1 MGRLNTLTA
10 FAQKSEHVIEQIFLT
25 GLSREG
31 LSDLLAVRPVH
42 RFSGI
47 FFCMGLRIKKEV
59 LMVITGKKRWFVLIV
74 VSVMAGVMVYVPF
87 LRYSYYD
94 QMVLL
99 FSEYKSVAPAANV
112 NEFIGDFSFW
122 FGLICTVGYPI
133 GGILVDKYGEKWLLI
148 IGAIMMGACS
158 FWFGLV
164 PGRASIIL
172 IHALYGIGT
181 SFFIWNAYLKTVRK
195 MGTASEQ
202 GSMFSSS
209 EFVRAI
215 VGMLL
220 GFLGVAL
227 LNRAIMPG
235 HTTDLA
241 VLGEQ
246 WRNMLFFN
254 GALFIVLAL
263 IVFFVIP
270 NNIIGA
276 EDAGLEASG
285 NAAPTQEQ
293 LSFASVVRVLKMP
306 GTWLLSLLIFF
317 CFSFTSAA
325 NGYLGSYT
333 VNVLGISQTQASTFA
348 VIRNYIIAG
357 IATLAIG
364 FIADK
369 IGSKVKTLGYYL
381 AVATVLT
388 VAVLLTQNAASLCVG
403 ISFVFAIIYTGMRGI
418 YFATLGEVGIPLSLT
433 GVATGVISLIC
444 YLPDVYFAKLAGIW
458 LDTYGNQGYNMI
470 WYWVIGCGILGILV
484 AFLTVRYAKRLQ
496 SEQG

>member
-1 MGRLNTLTA
+1 
-10 FAQKSEHVIEQIFLT
+10 
-25 GLSREG
+25 
-31 LSDLLAVRPVH
+31 
-42 RFSGI
+42 
-47 FFCMGLRIKKEV
+47 
-59 LMVITGKKRWFVLIV
+59 MVITGKKRWFVLVIV
-74 VSVMAGVMVYVPF
+74 SLMAGVMVYVPF

-94 QMVLL
+94 QMVML
-99 FSEYKSVAPAANV
+99 FSEYKPVASAANV

-122 FGLICTVGYPI
+122 FGLVCTIGYPI
-133 GGILVDKYGEKWLLI
+133 GGILVDKFGEKWLLI
-148 IGAIMMGACS
+148 IGSVMMGACS

-164 PGRASIIL
+164 PDKLSIII
-172 IHALYGIGT
+172 IHVLYGVGT
-181 SFFIWNAYLKTVRK
+181 SFFIWNAYLKTTRK
-195 MGTASEQ
+195 MGNASEQ
-202 GSMFSSS
+202 GSMFSTS

-215 VGMLL
+215 MGMLL

-235 HTTDLA
+235 NATDLQ
-241 VLGEQ
+241 VLGAQ

-254 GALFIVLAL
+254 GALFLVLAV
-263 IVFFVIP
+263 IVFFVVP

-276 EDAGLEASG
+276 EDAELAASG
-285 NAAPTQEQ
+285 KTASIQEK
-293 LSFASVVRVLKMP
+293 LTAASVLKVLKMP

-348 VIRNYIIAG
+348 VVRNYIIAG
-357 IATLAIG
+357 LATLAIG

-381 AVATVLT
+381 AIATVLT
-388 VAVLLTQNAASLCVG
+388 VAVLLTKNAAFLCIGVT
-403 ISFVFAIIYTGMRGI
+403 FVFAVVYTGMRGI

-458 LDTYGNQGYNMI
+458 LDKYGKFGYDLI

-484 AFLTVRYAKRLQ
+484 AFISVRYSKKLKAEGKVQ
-496 SEQG
+496 

>member
-1 MGRLNTLTA
+1 
-10 FAQKSEHVIEQIFLT
+10 
-25 GLSREG
+25 
-31 LSDLLAVRPVH
+31 
-42 RFSGI
+42 
-47 FFCMGLRIKKEV
+47 
-59 LMVITGKKRWFVLIV
+59 MVITGKKRWFVLIV
-74 VSVMAGVMVYVPF
+74 ASIMAGVMVYVPF

-99 FSEYKSVAPAANV
+99 FSEYKQVASASNV

-133 GGILVDKYGEKWLLI
+133 GGVLADKYGEKWLLI
-148 IGAIMMGACS
+148 IGSVMMGVCS

-164 PGRASIIL
+164 PGRMSIII

-202 GSMFSSS
+202 GSMFSTS

-215 VGMLL
+215 IGMLL
-220 GFLGVAL
+220 GFFGVAL

-235 HTTDLA
+235 NSTDLA
-241 VLGEQ
+241 VLGSQ

-254 GALFIVLAL
+254 GALFLLLAV
-263 IVFFVIP
+263 IVFFVLP
-270 NNIIGA
+270 GKIIGA
-276 EDAGLEASG
+276 EEAELGQSG
-285 NAAPTQEQ
+285 QEAPAQEQ
-293 LSFASVVRVLKMP
+293 LSVASVLKVLKMP

-333 VNVLGISQTQASTFA
+333 VNVLGVSQTQASSFA
-348 VIRNYIIAG
+348 VVRNYIIAG
-357 IATLAIG
+357 LSTLAIG
-364 FIADK
+364 FLADK

-388 VAVLLTQNAASLCVG
+388 VAVLFTKNAALLCVCTT
-403 ISFVFAIIYTGMRGI
+403 FVFAVVYTGMRGI

-433 GVATGVISLIC
+433 GAATGVISLIC
-444 YLPDVYFAKLAGIW
+444 YLPDVYFAKLAGVW
-458 LDTYGNQGYNMI
+458 LDTYGNRGYDLI
-470 WYWVIGCGILGILV
+470 WYWVIGCGVLGILV
-484 AFLTVRYAKRLQ
+484 AFATVRYSRKLQAK
-496 SEQG
+496 GNG

>member
-1 MGRLNTLTA
+1 
-10 FAQKSEHVIEQIFLT
+10 
-25 GLSREG
+25 
-31 LSDLLAVRPVH
+31 
-42 RFSGI
+42 
-47 FFCMGLRIKKEV
+47 
-59 LMVITGKKRWFVLIV
+59 MVITGKKRWVVLIM
-74 VSVMAGVMVYVPF
+74 VSILAGVMVYVPF

-99 FSEYKSVAPAANV
+99 FSEYKQVASASNV

-122 FGLICTVGYPI
+122 FGLICTIGYPI
-133 GGILVDKYGEKWLLI
+133 GGVMVDRFGEKWLLI
-148 IGAIMMGACS
+148 IGAVMMGACS

-164 PGRASIIL
+164 PGRMSIII

-181 SFFIWNAYLKTVRK
+181 SFFIWNAFLKTTRK

-227 LNRAIMPG
+227 LDRAIMPG
-235 HTTDLA
+235 NTTDLQT
-241 VLGEQ
+241 LGAQ

-254 GALFIVLAL
+254 GALFMILAVA
-263 IVFFVIP
+263 VFFVIP

-276 EDAGLEASG
+276 EEAELAASG
-285 NAAPTQEQ
+285 SAAPSQEK
-293 LSFASVVRVLKMP
+293 LSAASVLKVLKMP

-325 NGYLGSYT
+325 NGYLGPYT

-357 IATLAIG
+357 LVTLAIG

-388 VAVLLTQNAASLCVG
+388 VAVIFTKNAMLLCAA
-403 ISFVFAIIYTGMRGI
+403 ITFVFAVVYTGMRGI

-458 LDTYGNQGYNMI
+458 LDRYGDHGYDLI

-484 AFLTVRYAKRLQ
+484 AFITVRYSKKLQ
-496 SEQG
+496 EEV

>member
-1 MGRLNTLTA
+1 
-10 FAQKSEHVIEQIFLT
+10 
-25 GLSREG
+25 
-31 LSDLLAVRPVH
+31 
-42 RFSGI
+42 
-47 FFCMGLRIKKEV
+47 
-59 LMVITGKKRWFVLIV
+59 MVITGKKRWFVLVIV
-74 VSVMAGVMVYVPF
+74 SLMAGIMVYVPF

-99 FSEYKSVAPAANV
+99 FSQYKPVADAANV

-122 FGLICTVGYPI
+122 FGLVCTVGYPI
-133 GGILVDKYGEKWLLI
+133 GGILADKYGEKWLLI
-148 IGAIMMGACS
+148 IGAVMMGLCS
-158 FWFGLV
+158 FWYGVV
-164 PGRASIIL
+164 PGKLAIIV
-172 IHALYGIGT
+172 IHILYGIGT
-181 SFFIWNAYLKTVRK
+181 SFFIWSAYLKTTRK
-195 MGTASEQ
+195 LGNSKEQ
-202 GSMFSSS
+202 GAMFSTS

-215 VGMLL
+215 MGMLL
-220 GFLGVAL
+220 GFLGVAV

-235 HTTDLA
+235 NETDLA
-241 VLGEQ
+241 VLGQQ

-254 GALFIVLAL
+254 GALFLILAV
-263 IVFFVIP
+263 IVFVVIP
-270 NNIIGA
+270 GRIVGA
-276 EDAGLEASG
+276 EEMEL
-285 NAAPTQEQ
+285 AAEGGGAPVQEK
-293 LSFASVVRVLKMP
+293 LSAASVLKVLKMP

-357 IATLAIG
+357 VATLAIG

-381 AVATVLT
+381 AIATILT
-388 VAVLLTQNAASLCVG
+388 AAVLFTKNAAFLCVG
-403 ISFVFAIIYTGMRGI
+403 VSFVFAAVYTGMRGI

-458 LDTYGNQGYNMI
+458 LDAYGNFGYSLI
-470 WYWVIGCGILGILV
+470 WYWVIGCGVLGILV
-484 AFLTVRYAKRLQ
+484 ALATLRYSKKLKEQNRNVR
-496 SEQG
+496 

>member
-1 MGRLNTLTA
+1 
-10 FAQKSEHVIEQIFLT
+10 
-25 GLSREG
+25 
-31 LSDLLAVRPVH
+31 
-42 RFSGI
+42 
-47 FFCMGLRIKKEV
+47 
-59 LMVITGKKRWFVLIV
+59 MVVTGKKRWLVLIM
-74 VSVMAGVMVYVPF
+74 VSILAGVMVYVPF

-99 FSEYKSVAPAANV
+99 FSEYKPVAAADNV

-133 GGILVDKYGEKWLLI
+133 GGILVDRFGEKWLLI
-148 IGAIMMGACS
+148 IGAVMMGACS
-158 FWFGLV
+158 FWFGVV
-164 PGRASIIL
+164 PGRMSIII

-227 LNRAIMPG
+227 LNRAVMPG
-235 HTTDLA
+235 SATDLQ
-241 VLGEQ
+241 VLGAQ

-254 GALFIVLAL
+254 GALFMILAVA
-263 IVFFVIP
+263 VFFMIP
-270 NNIIGA
+270 DKIIGA
-276 EDAGLEASG
+276 EDAELAASRETTG
-285 NAAPTQEQ
+285 EAAPAQES
-293 LSFASVVRVLKMP
+293 LSAASVLKVLKMP

-357 IATLAIG
+357 LATLAIG
-364 FIADK
+364 FIADR

-381 AVATVLT
+381 AIATVLT
-388 VAVLLTQNAASLCVG
+388 AAVIFTKGAAAVCVAFT
-403 ISFVFAIIYTGMRGI
+403 FVFAIVYTGMRGI

-458 LDTYGNQGYNMI
+458 LDRYGNHGYDLI
-470 WYWVIGCGILGILV
+470 WYWVIGCGILGIIV
-484 AFLTVRYAKRLQ
+484 AFITVRYSKKLREAR
-496 SEQG
+496 